1 MCGLSSTSLP
11 HTRHKGKLSLNTWMN
26 IFHSNIVF
34 LLVQAAMYF
43 SSLPGHSNG
52 WLSLQWARGDDRS
65 SSSCSEVASGSE
77 CVGGIRSGGLGIM
90 CPVCGKVISRRDNL
104 RVHLRTHTGEKP
116 YSCPHCPHRSNER
129 GNLRKHIRSLHG
141 VDIEPLG
148 PTGPLQYT
156 L

>member
-1 MCGLSSTSLP
+1 MWTS
-11 HTRHKGKLSLNTWMN
+11 RFDNRN
-26 IFHSNIVF
+26 VF
-34 LLVQAAMYF
+34 LLVQVASCI

-52 WLSLQWARGDDRS
+52 WLSLQWSRGDETRS
-65 SSSCSEVASGSE
+65 SSNCNEVASD
-77 CVGGIRSGGLGIM
+77 CVGGVRSGGLGIM

-141 VDIEPLG
+141 VDMEPLG

-156 L
+156 Q